1 MDVPVSVIFFG
12 RTGEGK
18 STLANMMIQADL
30 CSDRSRNLF
39 PIGDSA
45 VGETSEVEFS
55 QNNMFEVYDTIG
67 LCETSEGTISH
78 NKAIKK
84 IRYYF
89 SRLESPLNYICYV
102 KKKGNTP
109 EWAHA
114 NVKAIRKCFGNHP
127 IIAVDFPFNDR
138 YGVEIQ
144 QEIRKQNREHLI
156 NSLLY
161 LRYNYVKLEILEYT
175 TELESKV
182 AKIVDFVPLVGTAYK
197 LISSGV
203 YFVLRKPN
211 LAKRRL
217 MEGTSDL
224 SKILSKLA
232 VKLLT
237 KS

>member
-1 MDVPVSVIFFG
+1 MYH
-12 RTGEGK
+12 
-18 STLANMMIQADL
+18 
-30 CSDRSRNLF
+30 
-39 PIGDSA
+39 A

-89 SRLESPLNYICYV
+89 SRLELLLNYICYV
-102 KKKGNTP
+102 KKKSKFTKEDESTFKKFKKIFKGEENNFVIILTDSTP

-161 LRYNYVKLEILEYT
+161 LRYNYVKLEILEHT

-182 AKIVDFVPLVGTAYK
+182 TKIVDFVPLVGTAYK

-203 YFVLRKPN
+203 YFVLKKPN
-211 LAKRRL
+211 LVKRRL

-232 VKLLT
+232 VKLLA